1 MHGWI
6 MNREAQGPRNVSR
19 EHEGGVCF
27 EGGKEGLRFA
37 AWQALRKGCNHS
49 LTAVLRYEAGV
60 GFGFGKSG

>member
-1 MHGWI
+1 
-6 MNREAQGPRNVSR
+6 
-19 EHEGGVCF
+19 
-27 EGGKEGLRFA
+27 LRFA